1 MEVVAPLA
9 RSPDFHFN
17 NTIFSSY
24 TSAPS
29 SPIPFGDPF
38 NYRYHYT
45 SAPGSP
51 AQAAAI
57 YSQCTEW
64 AYPTPSSGSCND
76 NGGDLFE
83 FAFSPS
89 NYRHRRSPEITT
101 ADKLFAKGRIRPL
114 QERGRSLLAPNS
126 PSNGRKKSRSLS
138 PSRNEGLLAK
148 DTSPSANPVKCGL
161 RKKWPRLKD
170 LLLFRSASEGRAT
183 GRGSRDPLQK
193 YSVLPSASLLNNKR
207 AGEEK
212 KTGGGETVRRGSR
225 PPVSAHEKHYT
236 ANRAAAEE
244 QKRKTPL
251 PFQRHG
257 LLGFVDFSPAIR
269 GKNKESGGSSLPKRR
284 F

>member
-17 NTIFSSY
+17 NAILSPY

-29 SPIPFGDPF
+29 SPVPFGDPF

-45 SAPGSP
+45 SAPASP
-51 AQAAAI
+51 ARAAAI
-57 YSQCTEW
+57 FSHSTEW
-64 AYPTPSSGSCND
+64 AYPTPSSRSGND

-89 NYRHRRSPEITT
+89 KYRHRRSPEITT
-101 ADKLFAKGRIRPL
+101 ADKLFEKGRIRPL

-126 PSNGRKKSRSLS
+126 PSNGQRKSRSFS

-161 RKKWPRLKD
+161 SKKWPRLKD

-183 GRGSRDPLQK
+183 GRRSKDPLQK
-193 YSVLPSASLLNNKR
+193 YTVLPSASLLNNKR

-257 LLGFVDFSPAIR
+257 LLGFVDFRPAIR
-269 GKNKESGGSSLPKRR
+269 GKNKVAGGSPSPERR

>member
-17 NTIFSSY
+17 NTIFSAH

-29 SPIPFGDPF
+29 SPFPFGDQF

-57 YSQCTEW
+57 YSQCS
-64 AYPTPSSGSCND
+64 PCSRND
-76 NGGDLFE
+76 NGGDMFE

-89 NYRHRRSPEITT
+89 NYRHRLSPEITT
-101 ADKLFAKGRIRPL
+101 ADKLFEKGRIRPL

-126 PSNGRKKSRSLS
+126 LSNGRRKSRSLS
-138 PSRNEGLLAK
+138 PLRNEGLLAK
-148 DTSPSANPVKCGL
+148 DRSPSANPVKCGL
-161 RKKWPRLKD
+161 SRKWPRLKD

-183 GRGSRDPLQK
+183 GRGSKDPLQK
-193 YSVLPSASLLNNKR
+193 YTVLPSASLLNNKR

-244 QKRKTPL
+244 RKRKTPL

-257 LLGFVDFSPAIR
+257 LLSFVDLSPAIR
-269 GKNKESGGSSLPKRR
+269 GKNKVSGDSSLPKRR

>member
-17 NTIFSSY
+17 NTIFSNH

-29 SPIPFGDPF
+29 SPFPFGDQF
-38 NYRYHYT
+38 NYRNHYT

-51 AQAAAI
+51 ARAAAI
-57 YSQCTEW
+57 YSQCSEW
-64 AYPTPSSGSCND
+64 AYPTPSPRSRND

-89 NYRHRRSPEITT
+89 NFRHRRSPEITT
-101 ADKLFAKGRIRPL
+101 ADKLFEKGIIRPL

-126 PSNGRKKSRSLS
+126 LSNGRRKSRSLS
-138 PSRNEGLLAK
+138 PLRNEGLLAK
-148 DTSPSANPVKCGL
+148 DTSPSANPVKSGL
-161 RKKWPRLKD
+161 SRKWPRLKD
-170 LLLFRSASEGRAT
+170 LLLFRSASEGRST
-183 GRGSRDPLQK
+183 GRGSKDPLQK
-193 YSVLPSASLLNNKR
+193 YTVLPSASLLNNKR

-212 KTGGGETVRRGSR
+212 NKGGGETVRRGSR

-244 QKRKTPL
+244 RKRKTPL

-257 LLGFVDFSPAIR
+257 LLSFVDLSPAIR
-269 GKNKESGGSSLPKRR
+269 GKNKVAGDSSLPKRR